1 MRGIAAGCWAGA
13 RAPPRD
19 EGDDPQAHRTS
30 CAGREPLGYGVQL
43 LAPHGTTRTTTR
55 APYRTTTE
63 LPTGPPTLTPRA
75 ASAASAPLEPAAR
88 RHYLGDPFG
97 RRSCPHPP
105 VPPSLSAIPGL
116 PAPQRLAQP
125 LPLAGSP
132 SRVRGGAG
140 RSGELARPR
149 WVPGGGG
156 RGGTRGQRWRCH
168 PGAARGRRRAP
179 AAALPGAGPAPGG
192 RAGGC
197 GLGPAGLSRAGSGPS
212 GLVAAVGGSP

>member
-19 EGDDPQAHRTS
+19 EGGDPQAHRIP
-30 CAGREPLGYGVQL
+30 CAGREL
-43 LAPHGTTRTTTR
+43 LAPHGTT
-55 APYRTTTE
+55 RTTTE

-97 RRSCPHPP
+97 RRSCPHPRSP
-105 VPPSLSAIPGL
+105 RPSAPSPGSRPLSA
-116 PAPQRLAQP
+116 
-125 LPLAGSP
+125 SP
-132 SRVRGGAG
+132 SPCRLPEAPPGCGAG
-140 RSGELARPR
+140 RAAAGSS
-149 WVPGGGG
+149 PGRGGCPG
-156 RGGTRGQRWRCH
+156 VEEGGGTRGQRWRCH